1 MSNPTYIVDGD
12 SLLVDVIDGDASLN
26 SLVDGDEGIYISTH
40 SEALPEYTGPVEV
53 TPSSEAQT
61 LSTALKS
68 VLADIVINPIPNNYG
83 LIEWNGSTLTVS

>member
-12 SLLVDVIDGDASLN
+12 SLLVDVIDGDASLIN
-26 SLVDGDEGIYISTH
+26 LVDCDEGIYISTD

-61 LSTALKS
+61 L
-68 VLADIVINPIPNNYG
+68 
-83 LIEWNGSTLTVS
+83 